1 MESITKRKLGNPEI
15 ELLVKNAF
23 GNQADIRAIK
33 SMDDGWFNAVYM
45 IIAGDMEMI
54 LKIAPPEGIK
64 TLRYERNV
72 MNAEVDTLKL
82 INNFANIPIPKVLFY
97 DNTKRLLDSEYFFM
111 TKIAGTPY
119 LKIKDTLSQSDR
131 TAIEIEIGEIE
142 RKINNIKGAS
152 FGYVS
157 RDAKKSTKWS
167 EAFWNMFFDIL
178 LDGKDNEVK
187 LPAEY
192 VAISKLV
199 SARLRVFDQVT
210 EPHLVH
216 WDLYDGNI
224 MINNGKISGII
235 DFEKSL
241 WGDPLMNV
249 YFSNLYDNSG
259 YCKGYQNEIPGS
271 RESKCRRIIYNIY
284 MYLVMMMECKYRK
297 YNNEGHE
304 QWIYHSLETELKVLD
319 DFV

>member
-1 MESITKRKLGNPEI
+1 M
-15 ELLVKNAF
+15 KNAF
-23 GNQADIRAIK
+23 GSQVDIKEIK

-45 IIAGDMEMI
+45 IKTNDMEII
-54 LKIAPPEGIK
+54 LKIAPPESIK

-72 MNAEVDTLKL
+72 MNAEVDTIKL
-82 INNFANIPIPKVLFY
+82 INSFANIPIPKVLFY
-97 DNTKRLLDSEYFFM
+97 DNTKRFLDSEYFFM

-119 LKIKDTLSQSDR
+119 LKIKDTLSQSER
-131 TAIEIEIGEIE
+131 MAIEIEIGETE
-142 RKINNIKGAS
+142 RKLNNIKGAS

-157 RDAKKSTKWS
+157 RDAKKSKKWS

-178 LDGKDNEVK
+178 HDGKDNEVK

-192 VAISKLV
+192 NAISELV
-199 SARLRVFDQVT
+199 STRLCVFDEVT
-210 EPHLVH
+210 EPRLVH

-224 MINNGKISGII
+224 MIENGKISGII

-249 YFSNLYDNSG
+249 YFSNLYDNTN
-259 YCKGYQNEIPGS
+259 YCKGYRNDTPGS
-271 RESKCRRIIYNIY
+271 WESKCRRIIYNIY

-297 YNNEGHE
+297 YNNDGHE
-304 QWIYHSLETELKVLD
+304 QWIYKSLEKELEVLKD
-319 DFV
+319 L